1 MFIHQWLSL
10 SFYFC
15 LASQLIFDRV
25 NIRMRQLS
33 CDTGV
38 WKNVF
43 KKIWEVIQVKDT
55 ERFNEGTLKR
65 MVEFCTQAKVGP
77 EMRSE
82 VVKVAAGMI
91 QFPDPQGP
99 EIKIRLAIQSWGSPQ
114 TL

>member
-1 MFIHQWLSL
+1 
-10 SFYFC
+10 
-15 LASQLIFDRV
+15 
-25 NIRMRQLS
+25 MRQLS

-55 ERFNEGTLKR
+55 EKFNEGTLKR
-65 MVEFCTQAKVGP
+65 MVEFCIQTKVGP